1 MICLDKTIAVYGNQ
15 LKPRIET
22 DHSAP
27 KNLYQIIQKFINAD
41 PTANKKYVQWVIRT
55 YLKSGIRYTEDLG
68 RTNTALILFDKN
80 KIKLHIEQ
88 RDINKIKSLPDL
100 ETLVEPFEETKS
112 GKEIKKEISAT
123 IKTQTKLIYDGAEG
137 KISVPLAQE
146 ASMFW
151 GQGTKWCTAA
161 NKDNMFD
168 QYNKDGHLYIIFLNN
183 GEKYQF
189 HLQSGQLMDVKDVE
203 VDFEEFNKKYPWV
216 FQNIK
221 FTEEEQK
228 LAVQQTRYAIQFIDK
243 PSEELK
249 KLAVQQDG
257 RAIQFIVNPSEEL
270 KKLAVQQ
277 NGNAIYYIDNPSEEF
292 QKLAVQQNG
301 NAIYYIK
308 NPSEEIKKLAV
319 QNYGYAIKYIDNPSE
334 EFQKLAVQQNGYAIK
349 YIHNPSEEIQ
359 KLAVQKNGL
368 AIQFIVNPSEELK
381 KLAVQQDGRAIEY
394 ITIDKRRARSNL
406 GS

>member
-137 KISVPLAQE
+137 KISVPLTQE

-161 NKDNMFD
+161 AKSNMFNY
-168 QYNKDGHLYIIFLNN
+168 YNKDGNLYIILMNN

-189 HLQSGQLMDVKDVE
+189 HLQSGQLMDVRDDE

-319 QNYGYAIKYIDNPSE
+319 QKYGFAIQFID
-334 EFQKLAVQQNGYAIK
+334 
-349 YIHNPSEEIQ
+349 NPSEEIQ
-359 KLAVQKNGL
+359 KLAVQENGYAIRFIANPSEELKKLAVQQNGL